1 MRKPANG
8 PVTFEFPGTFVYR
21 PCFAD
26 RKLFGPHCHFTG
38 TLWHPVKE

>member
-1 MRKPANG
+1 MRMPPNG

-38 TLWHPVKE
+38 TL